1 MIRGTGH
8 EHTVGSGH
16 DPLLTVR
23 QHASHLRLRNLVR
36 EHITGWGF
44 LLPAL
49 AVVGIFTLIPIAFS
63 LWLSFY
69 RWDMMR
75 PNRLFIGLDNYE
87 RMLRDDRFWGAVQ
100 NTLLYVALTVPTS
113 IVLAFGAAL
122 LLNTRLQG
130 RAVFRTAFFAPVVTS
145 TVALSLVWSWI
156 YHPELGL
163 LNGLVTTLGGD
174 RIGWLREPSI
184 ALISIGIMSI
194 WKNVGYVM
202 VLFLA
207 GLQQIPRDLYGA
219 AMVDGAGGWQMHRD
233 VTLPMLRPTLFFI
246 VVTSTIDA
254 TQVFTQ
260 IDVMTQGGPAQS
272 TEVLVYYLY
281 FRAFRSFEMGYA
293 STIAWAL
300 FFIVI
305 ILTLVQHRLIR
316 RDEVT

>member
-8 EHTVGSGH
+8 VHTVGSGH

-87 RMLRDDRFWGAVQ
+87 RMLKDDRFWGAVQ